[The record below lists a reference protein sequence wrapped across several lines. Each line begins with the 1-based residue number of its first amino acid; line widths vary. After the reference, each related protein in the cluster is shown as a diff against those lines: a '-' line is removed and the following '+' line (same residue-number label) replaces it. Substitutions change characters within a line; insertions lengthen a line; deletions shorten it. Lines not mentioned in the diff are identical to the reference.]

1 MLSRKSPFLS
11 LILFV
16 SFVLTTIFAAPQSH
30 AIEEKKRI
38 LIINSFNWGGV
49 WADSEVQGFR
59 TALKENNVNVSLS
72 IEQMDVIG
80 KRGLVDYDYFANH
93 LQWRFGA
100 QKFDLI
106 VANDDPAMR
115 FVVSKYH
122 ELFDDIPVIF
132 VDVNSIRNIPIPPD
146 MPYTGVTEQN
156 DFLSTLEIARELR
169 PNARTVAV
177 FGNST
182 DNGAGPR
189 HALTYLME
197 MTSDLPFEFH
207 LDKTVEEIEEIS
219 SKLTS
224 EDIVIGIAYAKDRD
238 GITRDYNEVR
248 GAISKVSPAAS
259 FVFWKTADDD
269 KFAIGGK
276 VSSANDQGR
285 AAAEIAVRVLAGED
299 IRSIPIMAAPTKYI
313 FNYPIMTRMGIDVD
327 DLPENAEFIQKPFSP
342 YETFKSEIWSAIIAF
357 LVLFLVI
364 FLLLININRRRS
376 AEAALE
382 DARDRLENKVSLR
395 TAELVSTNDT
405 LRETVSRLQK
415 TQDQLIESEK
425 MAALGGLVSG
435 VAHEINTPLGISI
448 TAASHFEEI
457 TNNLLSDYRKGS
469 ISRSRIEEYFAQ
481 VSQTTR
487 MLLSNLSRA
496 ANLISSF
503 KQISVDQSIE
513 KARSIDLNEYIQTV
527 ADSLRPELK
536 SGGHTI
542 NISGQDNLI
551 VTTYP
556 GIIAQILTNLVVNSV
571 RHGFGVD
578 RREGKIQIDIASFD
592 DVITLTY
599 DDNGKGMT
607 KDVLDHA
614 FDPFFTTARG
624 QGGSGLGL
632 SIVYNLVTH
641 KLAGKIKCE
650 STLKEKTRFILTFPA
665 QAPIANY

>member
-1 MLSRKSPFLS
+1 MLSRKTPLYSI
-11 LILFV
+11 ILF
-16 SFVLTTIFAAPQSH
+16 SFFVMATICTASQSH

-59 TALKENNVNVSLS
+59 STLKEKNINASLF

-80 KRGLVDYDYFANH
+80 KRGVVDYDYFANH
-93 LQWRFGA
+93 LKWRFGA
-100 QKFDLI
+100 QKFDI
-106 VANDDPAMR
+106 VVANDDPAMR

-122 ELFDDIPVIF
+122 DLFDGAPVIF
-132 VDVNSIRNIPIPPD
+132 VDVNSIREILIPQYI
-146 MPYTGVTEQN
+146 PYTGITEQN

-169 PNARTVAV
+169 PNASTVAV
-177 FGNST
+177 FGNSAH
-182 DNGAGPR
+182 NGAGPR
-189 HALTYLME
+189 HALTFLME
-197 MTSDLPFEFH
+197 MESDLPFAFH
-207 LDKTVEEIEEIS
+207 LDKTVEEIQDIS
-219 SKLTS
+219 SQLTS
-224 EDIVIGIAYAKDRD
+224 EDIVIGIAYAKDRF

-285 AAAEIAVRVLAGED
+285 ASAEIAARVLAGEN

-313 FNYPIMTRMGIDVD
+313 FNYPIMVRMGIDVD
-327 DLPENAEFIQKPFSP
+327 DLPLDAEFIQKPFSA
-342 YETFKSEIWSAIIAF
+342 YETFKSEIWSAIISF
-357 LVLFLVI
+357 IVLFLVI
-364 FLLLININRRRS
+364 FLLLININRRKS

-382 DARDRLENKVSLR
+382 DAKDKLENTVSVR

-405 LRETVSRLQK
+405 LQETVSRLQK

-448 TAASHFEEI
+448 TAASHFEEM
-457 TNNLLSDYRKGS
+457 TDNLLLDYKKGN
-469 ISRSRIEEYFAQ
+469 ISRSRLENYFTL

-487 MLLSNLSRA
+487 MLLSNLGRA

-513 KARSIDLNEYIQTV
+513 KSRPIDLVEYVQTV
-527 ADSLRPELK
+527 ADSLQPELK
-536 SGGHTI
+536 PGGHAI
-542 NISGQDNLI
+542 NITGQDNLV

-571 RHGFGVD
+571 RHGFGVE
-578 RREGKIQIDIASFD
+578 RREGKIQIEIASFED
-592 DVITLTY
+592 AITLTY
-599 DDNGKGMT
+599 GDNGKGMT

-614 FDPFFTTARG
+614 FDPFFTTTRG

-641 KLAGKIKCE
+641 KLAGQIKCE
-650 STLKEKTRFILTFPA
+650 SALNEQTRFILTFPA
-665 QAPIANY
+665 QAPIANE